1 LLAQTKTLAVGSPT
15 EPEAGQKLP
24 AAGWIV
30 PCIFVFVVGFLFSTW
45 LLDIY
50 RGGDQ
55 EHYDRF
61 WRAMVWTHPSL
72 WERLQVAYLSSAE
85 PLYRLIIGVGTYY
98 NVDRIGY
105 LSAWNAFFLSLI
117 AYALIKFRSSIPFA
131 VLVFTNFYVLVLL
144 SSAERLKFGYIFLL
158 LAFCVENVRWKAILS
173 VASGFAHTQ
182 AVIQFFSAAIYYVAV
197 EYERILS
204 RRSSTIAFMV
214 GAPASIGIVVYYLFN
229 SIGDI
234 VVQKSEFYM
243 GESEGI
249 PEIVQWFLI
258 LIGGTVVLDRRWPF
272 FLAMLPM
279 GVLTS
284 LFGGRVNVATLA
296 FFCALAMTGRKT
308 AHPLV
313 LFVMAYMS
321 FKSIGF
327 ITNVLNT
334 GQGF

>member
-1 LLAQTKTLAVGSPT
+1 MELSSSSSAADSSSLALQGRRRWATWLA
-15 EPEAGQKLP
+15 
-24 AAGWIV
+24 
-30 PCIFVFVVGFLFSTW
+30 PCAFLFIAGFLFSMW
-45 LLDIY
+45 LLDLY

-72 WERLQVAYLSSAE
+72 WSRLQFAYLSSAE
-85 PLYRLIIGVGTYY
+85 PLYRLIIGAGTYL
-98 NVDRIGY
+98 NVDRLTY
-105 LSAWNAFFLSLI
+105 LSLWNAFFLSLI
-117 AYALIKFRSSIPFA
+117 GYALIKNRSSIPFA
-131 VLVFTNFYVLVLL
+131 IFVFTNFYILVLL

-158 LAFCVENVRWKAILS
+158 LAFCVEHIRWKTLCS
-173 VASGFAHTQ
+173 VLSGFAHTQ
-182 AVIQFFSAAIYYVAV
+182 AVIQFMSAAIYYVCV
-197 EYERILS
+197 EYRTIFS
-204 RRSSTIAFMV
+204 RKTTTIALLI
-214 GAPASIGIVVYYLFN
+214 GGPAAAGVVFYYLLN

-243 GESEGI
+243 GESQGI
-249 PEIVQWFLI
+249 PEIVQWLFI
-258 LIGGTVVLDRRWPF
+258 LIGGTIVFDKRWPF
-272 FLAMLPM
+272 VLAMLPM

-296 FFCALAMTGRKT
+296 FFCALALTGRKT

-313 LFVMAYMS
+313 LLVMAYMS